1 MLTRCLYE
9 YSIQNTKISHQIRKN
24 GEIISEREWL
34 LQNQNKEARAH
45 MKDLLAQAVVHKGS
59 FKPFLK
65 SWIQNPRHGTITY
78 SL

>member
-1 MLTRCLYE
+1 
-9 YSIQNTKISHQIRKN
+9 
-24 GEIISEREWL
+24 
-34 LQNQNKEARAH
+34 